1 MPRLEFSAPHLR
13 HSEAHREFIY
23 NCLEPRMSWRI
34 GMYIAAA
41 LLLAAHFLRDGNI
54 VAVALCLAAPLLF
67 LYRRWW
73 VLIVLQLM
81 AYGAAATWIITLL
94 RIVELRQI
102 TGRSWTAAALILG
115 SVALLT
121 LLAGVLLNSRAFR
134 ERYPR

>member
-1 MPRLEFSAPHLR
+1 MT
-13 HSEAHREFIY
+13 
-23 NCLEPRMSWRI
+23 WRI
-34 GMYIAAA
+34 SVYTAAA
-41 LLLAAHFLRDGNI
+41 FLFAAHFLRDGNFI
-54 VAVALCLAAPLLF
+54 PVALCLCAPLLF

-94 RIVELRQI
+94 RIVELRRI

-115 SVALLT
+115 GVALLT
-121 LLAGVLLNSRAFR
+121 LFAGVLLNSPAFR